1 MSAWRARAAQAEE
14 DDSLQVER
22 EAPAWLIS
30 LVLHLAALLL
40 LALLTSPVGEKMT
53 TIVLEVG
60 QSADEGEALESFELA
75 MVEPEI
81 GEAAPSDAAEVTE
94 ELVEIPQEQIVAD
107 ALIEQMVPV
116 QAEVA
121 AVSLPTEGMLSG
133 RSGSTKQTLLSAYG
147 GTAETEA
154 AVQLGL
160 EWLKRQQ
167 LSSGAWSLSGPY
179 EDGAFAENRIA
190 ATAMALLAFQ
200 GNGNTHQTGEYRET
214 VKAAAEWLVAQQG
227 RDGAFGHTGGG
238 GAGGMGGMGGM
249 GGGGGGG
256 GIGRVGGGGGGSRGS
271 RRGQGFP
278 PHQQLYSQA
287 QATIAICELYAMT
300 GDSWLHGPAQRA
312 IEYAEWSQ
320 SSLGGWRYEPR
331 RDADTSVTGW
341 FMMALQ
347 SGRAGGLEVSD
358 EVLRKVGYYLDSV
371 QHYDGAAYAYQ
382 PGNGPSQAMTAEGML
397 CRQYLGW
404 ERERPEMQLCA
415 ESLVTDYNFDIY
427 EPDFYYWYY
436 ATQML
441 HHYGGEPWRLWNEA
455 MRSQL
460 PTAQVRSGREVGSW
474 APQKDRWGGTGG
486 RLYTTC
492 FAIYC
497 LEVYYRHMP
506 LYQH

>member
-1 MSAWRARAAQAEE
+1 MPRDSAGRGSAGRNGLGWDEPI
-14 DDSLQVER
+14 QVER

-30 LVLHLAALLL
+30 LVLHLGVLLL
-40 LALLTSPVGEKMT
+40 LALFASPVGQQMT

-60 QSADEGEALESFELA
+60 QSRDDGEELESFELA
-75 MVEPEI
+75 MAEPEI
-81 GEAAPSDAAEVTE
+81 SEASPSEAVEISD
-94 ELVEIPQEQIVAD
+94 ELVELPQEQIMAD
-107 ALIEQMVPV
+107 SLIEEIAPV
-116 QAEVA
+116 QAAVA
-121 AVSLPTEGMLSG
+121 SVSLPTEGMLSG
-133 RSGSTKQTLLSAYG
+133 RSGATKETLLAAYG

-160 EWLKRQQ
+160 KWLKRQQ

-200 GNGNTHQTGEYRET
+200 GNGNTHQTGDYRET

-227 RDGAFGHTGGG
+227 RDGAFG
-238 GAGGMGGMGGM
+238 
-249 GGGGGGG
+249 
-256 GIGRVGGGGGGSRGS
+256 RN
-271 RRGQGFP
+271 FP
-278 PHQQLYSQA
+278 SHQQLYSQA
-287 QATIAICELYAMT
+287 QATIAICELYAMS

-312 IEYAEWSQ
+312 IDYAENSQ
-320 SSLGGWRYEPR
+320 SSLGGWRYYPG

-347 SGRAGGLEVSD
+347 SGRAGGLDVSD
-358 EVLRKVGYYLDSV
+358 EVLRKVDYYLDSV
-371 QHYDGAAYAYQ
+371 QYYEGAAYAYQ

-404 ERERPEMQLCA
+404 ERDRPEMQRCA
-415 ESLVTDYNFDIY
+415 ESLVAEYNFDVY
-427 EPDFYYWYY
+427 TTDFYYWYY

-441 HHYGGEPWRLWNEA
+441 HHYGGQPWRKWNEA
-455 MRSQL
+455 MRTQL
-460 PTAQVRSGREVGSW
+460 PPAQVRSGREAGSW
-474 APQKDRWGGTGG
+474 APQKDRWAGSGG

-497 LEVYYRHMP
+497 LEVYYRHLP